1 MPEDEFVY
9 DPFSL
14 AVRDNPYLLYR
25 RLRKDYP
32 LYRSA
37 TYDFWA
43 LSRFDDVQLASRTW
57 RVFSSAQGVDIDH
70 SGEAIYGPGDLGNFI
85 DSDPPIHT
93 AFRKILQ
100 REFLPAQLAKA
111 LRPQVDKVV
120 RTLLDALQDHDEVD
134 LIADFAW
141 VLPTTVM
148 WTWLGCPESDF
159 PLLRELLR
167 RVKFR
172 ELGVPN
178 LTAIASLAIIDLREY
193 MRGLIATRYDRPTTD
208 LISFL
213 LHDRGGI
220 GIPEPDRLEITLN
233 MSMLLIDAG
242 TGTTAALLGNAL
254 HLLGDKMTQRQE
266 LLANPQKV
274 NAAVEEAIRLESPV
288 QHNMRTTT
296 EAIDLHG
303 QHLSAGSR
311 ILLVFGAANR
321 DERRWQDAEA
331 FDINRPSLPHLGFG
345 QGIHLCLGA
354 PLARLEA
361 TAALSEFLRR
371 FPDYQLRNTAVRLP
385 NLDRGFLSLPALLR

>member
-43 LSRFDDVQLASRTW
+43 LSRFDDVQRASRTW

-159 PLLRELLR
+159 SLLRELLR
-167 RVKFR
+167 QRKIPR
-172 ELGVPN
+172 ARSAESYRHRLPG
-178 LTAIASLAIIDLREY
+178 DH
-193 MRGLIATRYDRPTTD
+193 RPT
-208 LISFL
+208 
-213 LHDRGGI
+213 
-220 GIPEPDRLEITLN
+220 
-233 MSMLLIDAG
+233 
-242 TGTTAALLGNAL
+242 
-254 HLLGDKMTQRQE
+254 
-266 LLANPQKV
+266 
-274 NAAVEEAIRLESPV
+274 
-288 QHNMRTTT
+288 
-296 EAIDLHG
+296 
-303 QHLSAGSR
+303 
-311 ILLVFGAANR
+311 
-321 DERRWQDAEA
+321 
-331 FDINRPSLPHLGFG
+331 
-345 QGIHLCLGA
+345 
-354 PLARLEA
+354 
-361 TAALSEFLRR
+361 
-371 FPDYQLRNTAVRLP
+371 
-385 NLDRGFLSLPALLR
+385 